1 MKRRLI
7 LLAIAAAAALA
18 GCAELQLPA
27 MLQPPADQVDSVIRE
42 VAHLARAPAAE
53 QKVPYVTQKLGN
65 APGVFVAA
73 SDYLK
78 ALPDAID
85 RWLPRKL
92 MSLGTDGFGRSE
104 SRADLRNHFEVD
116 ARFIVVCTL
125 SALMR
130 EGQVDAKVVQQAIA
144 DLGID
149 AEKKNPAIA

>member
-1 MKRRLI
+1 MLHP
-7 LLAIAAAAALA
+7 
-18 GCAELQLPA
+18 AETP
-27 MLQPPADQVDSVIRE
+27 
-42 VAHLARAPAAE
+42 
-53 QKVPYVTQKLGN
+53 KVPYVTQTLGQ

-78 ALPDAID
+78 VLPDAID

-92 MSLGTDGFGRSE
+92 VSLGTDGFGRSE

-116 ARFIVVCTL
+116 ARFIVVGTL

-130 EGQVDAKVVQQAIA
+130 DGQVDAKVVQQAIA

-149 AEKKNPAIA
+149 AEKKDPAIA